1 MSRHSYSW
9 AVASLWLIYAAA
21 MPTPTR
27 ADVVGLVIGIDDY
40 GGADDLHGAVAD
52 AQDVAAALRRIGAR
66 DVVVLLNTEARR
78 ARIFSELQSMEK
90 KTKAGDIIV
99 LHYAGHGAQEPIR
112 PGDTDA
118 DGDGRNEDF
127 VLGGFRILHDPGER
141 VIDKEVIAWLA
152 DTGKRG
158 VKVLFVADSCHSGGM
173 IRGMRPGVRT
183 RKLEIAPPGLD
194 SIARN
199 VRSIS
204 MADPGLANVTF
215 LAAVPRN
222 RASPEITIDG
232 KPRGALSWAFA
243 RALEGA
249 ATPAGAPELT
259 RSQLQRFVVPTVI
272 ALSEGQQ
279 LPQMFPPRADDGVL
293 LPLAGTKAAPISAA
307 QGQIQGSRE
316 LGAVRAIKLA
326 VTGGPVSTIP
336 PPNAQFVGVNEAPD
350 LVWDVKARTVSQRI
364 GGVVA
369 ENVETYDIDMIVA
382 KWAALDLIKHAMAA
396 TAPDMEL
403 VTGLKTY
410 GRGEEVRIRISG
422 ARQPYLTIFNL
433 PPNGRVELLYP
444 DSNKATEVN
453 ADWRGRPVDQ
463 NFFVDRPP
471 FGAEHLVAIFSSEP
485 LKPLHAALA
494 RMADRN
500 QAIHLPDILRESLA
514 GPGIQ
519 AGVMPIYT
527 NGK

>member
-1 MSRHSYSW
+1 MSGHSYRG
-9 AVASLWLIYAAA
+9 AVALLWLICAVAV
-21 MPTPTR
+21 PTPSR
-27 ADVVGLVIGIDDY
+27 ADVFGLVIGIDDY
-40 GGADDLHGAVAD
+40 GGTDDLQGAVAD
-52 AQDVAAALRRIGAR
+52 AQDVATALRGIGAR
-66 DVVVLLNTEARR
+66 EVIVLLNKEARR
-78 ARIFSELQSMEK
+78 ARIFSELQTMEK

-112 PGDTDA
+112 PGDADL

-127 VLGGFRILHDPGER
+127 VLGGFRTLHDPTER
-141 VIDKEVIAWLA
+141 VIDKEVVAWLA
-152 DTGKRG
+152 DTGNRG

-183 RKLEIAPPGLD
+183 RKLDIAPPGLD

-204 MADPGLANVTF
+204 VSDPGLENVTF

-249 ATPAGAPELT
+249 ATPAGSTELT
-259 RSQLQRFVVPTVI
+259 RGQLQRFVVPTVI

-279 LPQMFPPRADDGVL
+279 LPQVFPARAGDGAL
-293 LPLAGTKAAPISAA
+293 LPLAGTKAAPTAV

-316 LGAVRAIKLA
+316 LGAIRPIKLA
-326 VTGGPVSTIP
+326 VTGGAMPATP
-336 PPNAQFVGVNEAPD
+336 PANAQFVGANEAPD
-350 LVWDVKARTVSQRI
+350 LIWDMKAHTVTQRI

-369 ENVETYDIDMIVA
+369 ENVETYDIDTIVA
-382 KWAALDLIKHAMAA
+382 KWVALDLIKHAMGN
-396 TAPDMEL
+396 TAPNMD
-403 VTGLKTY
+403 VVSGLKTY
-410 GRGEEVRIRISG
+410 ARGEEVRIRISG

-444 DSNKATEVN
+444 DPKNAAEVN

-471 FGAEHLVAIFSSEP
+471 FGAEHLVAIFSS
-485 LKPLHAALA
+485 KPQEKLHAALA
-494 RMADRN
+494 RMDDRS
-500 QAIHLPDILRESLA
+500 QAVHLPEALRDSLA
-514 GPGIQ
+514 GLDIQ
-519 AGVMPIYT
+519 TGVMPIYT
-527 NGK
+527 GGK

>member
-1 MSRHSYSW
+1 M
-9 AVASLWLIYAAA
+9 
-21 MPTPTR
+21 
-27 ADVVGLVIGIDDY
+27 
-40 GGADDLHGAVAD
+40 
-52 AQDVAAALRRIGAR
+52 
-66 DVVVLLNTEARR
+66 
-78 ARIFSELQSMEK
+78 MEK

-112 PGDTDA
+112 PGDTDP

-127 VLGGFRILHDPGER
+127 VLGGFRTLHDPAER
-141 VIDKEVIAWLA
+141 VIDKEIVAWLA
-152 DTGKRG
+152 ATGSRG

-204 MADPGLANVTF
+204 MADPGLAGVTF

-222 RASPEITIDG
+222 RASPEVTIDG

-249 ATPAGAPELT
+249 ATPAGSTELT

-272 ALSEGQQ
+272 AISEGQQ
-279 LPQMFPPRADDGVL
+279 LPQMFPVRADDGAL
-293 LPLAGTKAAPISAA
+293 LPLARSKAAPAAA
-307 QGQIQGSRE
+307 QGQSQGSRE
-316 LGAVRAIKLA
+316 LEAIRAIRLA
-326 VTGGPVSTIP
+326 VTGGAMPATP

-350 LVWDVKARTVSQRI
+350 LIWDMKARTVTQRI
-364 GGVVA
+364 GGIVA
-369 ENVETYDIDMIVA
+369 ENVEADDIDVIVA
-382 KWAALDLIKHAMAA
+382 KWAALGLIKHAMGT

-444 DSNKATEVN
+444 DANNAAEVN
-453 ADWRGRPVDQ
+453 ADWRGRPVEQ

-485 LKPLHAALA
+485 QKKLHAALA
-494 RMADRN
+494 GMDVRS
-500 QAIHLPDILRESLA
+500 QAVRLPEVLRESLA
-514 GPGIQ
+514 SLDSQTGIMPVYT
-519 AGVMPIYT
+519 AG
-527 NGK
+527 K